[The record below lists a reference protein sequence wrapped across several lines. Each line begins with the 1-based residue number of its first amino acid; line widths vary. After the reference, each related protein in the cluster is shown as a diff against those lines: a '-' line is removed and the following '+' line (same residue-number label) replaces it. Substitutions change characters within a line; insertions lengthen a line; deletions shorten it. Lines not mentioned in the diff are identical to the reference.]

1 MLPASDKL
9 EEFFYDGV
17 LITPGALV
25 IETSYEVKSNKEST
39 KIIVFKQT

>member
-1 MLPASDKL
+1 MLQATDDL

-17 LITPGALV
+17 LITPGALA